1 MNPMQNSKISAG
13 TIARTACLALALANQ
28 ILSACGKP
36 VLPVDNETVETFL
49 TTALTVGAAV
59 WSWWKNNSFS
69 KEAIEA
75 DEIMHAQKE
84 RAKMKM

>member
-13 TIARTACLALALANQ
+13 TIARTVCLALALINQ
-28 ILSACGKP
+28 ILSACGKA